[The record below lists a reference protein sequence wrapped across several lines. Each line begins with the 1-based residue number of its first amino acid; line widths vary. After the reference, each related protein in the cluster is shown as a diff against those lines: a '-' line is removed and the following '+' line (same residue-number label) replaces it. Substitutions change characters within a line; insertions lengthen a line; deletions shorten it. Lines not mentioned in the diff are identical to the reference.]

1 MNEYP
6 ELAAGRAKSCSCPAN
21 DSLPHVARCCALR
34 VARCTL
40 RLRRPQPKPKHRKN
54 VAAENKNNAWPAKKG
69 GEGAGG
75 TEEGVGGG
83 EEEGAGGGGGN
94 KPKAAKQTEKEHNKK
109 TGEIH
114 EEFNLNKQTATAE
127 GVAHATP
134 LLPNCPPPPPSITSP
149 SPL

>member
-1 MNEYP
+1 MNTQSWLQGVQKVDHAP
-6 ELAAGRAKSCSCPAN
+6 QAIPCLM
-21 DSLPHVARCCALR
+21 LHVAARCALH

-54 VAAENKNNAWPAKKG
+54 VAAENKHNAWPAKKG

-94 KPKAAKQTEKEHNKK
+94 KPKAAKQTEKEHN
-109 TGEIH
+109 
-114 EEFNLNKQTATAE
+114 NKNRRNTRR
-127 GVAHATP
+127 
-134 LLPNCPPPPPSITSP
+134 I
-149 SPL
+149 